1 MATIPRSQGR
11 DVSRPVMQQH
21 TPITGL
27 SAIGNAIGGALEAR
41 DNQQRENE
49 VAAKRAEL
57 FHNQVSEQEAK
68 VKLDDVLTREASEK
82 VTLLKNDVSNGAM
95 TADDASKNLQ
105 QWSDERYKQLESEMP
120 MHARQTLQSHWS
132 DNVNRNATGFLP
144 LQLRADA
151 QKGGVI
157 AERALDVATRMERE
171 AGLEYLK
178 NNLQTLNISE
188 ADKQN
193 RLSIYNTARDVLDID
208 ERMTNAVSEKN
219 MDGLQSILTDIS
231 ENKFNYL
238 DGPKLE
244 QKRAQVMSRIES
256 LNAQIQV
263 EENKR
268 VQVAGKVLNDFKS
281 QVMTGRALDPEYMQ
295 TVLGAVQGTEHESE
309 YQFYA
314 DQSNNFQKFAN
325 LQTSEMLKR
334 INQQKTAQ
342 ANSTTTDAVTE
353 GKVLSVYESIYKDK
367 LQKIKDDPNQAVSE
381 VGLQVHSISH
391 ADKKG
396 ASLIVENA
404 VNQLALKDD
413 NLKIKPISTVDLPG
427 IKKDFDAK
435 GVDGKLDFIADL
447 ITQTKGVKNGS
458 QIWGSALGQITGG
471 DQAYTMAGIARMN
484 GWKSTEGR
492 DVATAIVAGKQ
503 ALKNKQLIMPKQD
516 LLKKE
521 FNDYVGQTVSGQ
533 TANMTYSAFE
543 AIYANVA
550 ETNGYQHKDGDD
562 ISKEIAK
569 TALGLATGGVYE
581 QGVKHGNQKQWKV
594 SKPYAMDDARFEAHL
609 QKGYATISDRTGMSV
624 ADLKDFRLI
633 RSNTRSA
640 KGELQYDLVNERGNP
655 LVVNGAVWRINMIG
669 VTK

>member
-11 DVSRPVMQQH
+11 DVSRPMMQQH
-21 TPITGL
+21 IPLTGL

-95 TADDASKNLQ
+95 TANDASKNLQ

-178 NNLQTLNISE
+178 ANLQTLNIPE

-231 ENKFNYL
+231 ENKLNYL

-309 YQFYA
+309 YQFY
-314 DQSNNFQKFAN
+314 
-325 LQTSEMLKR
+325 R
-334 INQQKTAQ
+334 
-342 ANSTTTDAVTE
+342 
-353 GKVLSVYESIYKDK
+353 
-367 LQKIKDDPNQAVSE
+367 
-381 VGLQVHSISH
+381 
-391 ADKKG
+391 
-396 ASLIVENA
+396 
-404 VNQLALKDD
+404 
-413 NLKIKPISTVDLPG
+413 
-427 IKKDFDAK
+427 
-435 GVDGKLDFIADL
+435 
-447 ITQTKGVKNGS
+447 
-458 QIWGSALGQITGG
+458 
-471 DQAYTMAGIARMN
+471 
-484 GWKSTEGR
+484 
-492 DVATAIVAGKQ
+492 
-503 ALKNKQLIMPKQD
+503 
-516 LLKKE
+516 
-521 FNDYVGQTVSGQ
+521 
-533 TANMTYSAFE
+533 
-543 AIYANVA
+543 
-550 ETNGYQHKDGDD
+550 
-562 ISKEIAK
+562 
-569 TALGLATGGVYE
+569 
-581 QGVKHGNQKQWKV
+581 
-594 SKPYAMDDARFEAHL
+594 
-609 QKGYATISDRTGMSV
+609 
-624 ADLKDFRLI
+624 RLC
-633 RSNTRSA
+633 R
-640 KGELQYDLVNERGNP
+640 L
-655 LVVNGAVWRINMIG
+655 
-669 VTK
+669 